1 MIKVNYDASTGEI
14 KGFYP
19 DDISYAS
26 IPEPY
31 IEIDESVHQ
40 DCINNQGSRK
50 VDVTALKIIEY
61 TPTIET
67 PVAAVETVDAN
78 LLAFA
83 EALAAQEARLT
94 KLESSTTTEGSTT
107 K

>member
-1 MIKVNYDASTGEI
+1 MIKVNYDTTTGEI

-19 DDISYAS
+19 VDIAYTS

-31 IEIDESVHQ
+31 IEIDESAYR
-40 DCINNQGSRK
+40 DCINNQGNRK
-50 VDVTALKIIEY
+50 VDITALKIVEY
-61 TPTIET
+61 MPTVEM
-67 PVAAVETVDAN
+67 PVAAVEKVDAN

-83 EALAAQEARLT
+83 EALAAQEARLA
-94 KLESSTTTEGSTT
+94 KLESTTTEGSTT

>member
-1 MIKVNYDASTGEI
+1 MIKVNYDATTDEI

-19 DDISYAS
+19 EDIAYAS

-31 IEIDESVHQ
+31 IEIDEASHQ
-40 DCINNQGSRK
+40 DCINNQGNRK
-50 VDVTALKIIEY
+50 VDVTALKIVEY
-61 TPTIET
+61 TPTAEM
-67 PVAAVETVDAN
+67 PVAAVEKVDAN

-83 EALAAQEARLT
+83 EALAAQEVRLT
-94 KLESSTTTEGSTT
+94 KLENTTTEGSTT